1 MNDSARQATRIDDIQ
16 GRMDPWLLG
25 VVLALA
31 SLGMVMVGSSSVSQ
45 HPDPF
50 HYLTR
55 HLVFLAGGLVLG
67 VWASRVELRTVERYN
82 HLMLLGCFVLLTLVF
97 VPGLGVSV
105 KGAHRWINL
114 GVSNFQVVEAVK
126 VLFIIWLASYLVRF
140 RDEVNAT
147 WGAMLK
153 PIGVVVALVVL
164 LLLQP
169 DFGSSSL
176 LLAITAGL
184 LVLGGANMPRMFLPV
199 LIGLP
204 VLAFVAVLEPY
215 RMRRL
220 TSFMDPWADP
230 FNSGYQLTNALM
242 AAGRGEWLGVG
253 LGSSIQK
260 LSYLPEAHT
269 DFILAVIAEELG
281 FVGVCVVIGLYALL
295 VGRAFWIGLQC
306 VEMRR
311 HFSAYLA
318 FGIGLWIGLQS
329 FVSIGVNLGLLPTKG
344 LTLPLISAGGSSVL
358 MTCAAMGLLLRV
370 SYELERAR
378 RQMVRL
384 RGDAAPEPS
393 ATAPAAPAYT
403 PSRATPFT
411 PAAATPVRPAAA
423 AARTEA
429 SYGRGTSRL
438 QQRVEPT
445 FGGLA

>member
-153 PIGVVVALVVL
+153 PIGVVVGLVVL
-164 LLLQP
+164 LLL
-169 DFGSSSL
+169 
-176 LLAITAGL
+176 
-184 LVLGGANMPRMFLPV
+184 PRPCCWRS
-199 LIGLP
+199 P
-204 VLAFVAVLEPY
+204 PACWY
-215 RMRRL
+215 
-220 TSFMDPWADP
+220 W
-230 FNSGYQLTNALM
+230 
-242 AAGRGEWLGVG
+242 
-253 LGSSIQK
+253 
-260 LSYLPEAHT
+260 
-269 DFILAVIAEELG
+269 
-281 FVGVCVVIGLYALL
+281 
-295 VGRAFWIGLQC
+295 
-306 VEMRR
+306 
-311 HFSAYLA
+311 
-318 FGIGLWIGLQS
+318 
-329 FVSIGVNLGLLPTKG
+329 
-344 LTLPLISAGGSSVL
+344 
-358 MTCAAMGLLLRV
+358 
-370 SYELERAR
+370 
-378 RQMVRL
+378 
-384 RGDAAPEPS
+384 AAP
-393 ATAPAAPAYT
+393 TC
-403 PSRATPFT
+403 
-411 PAAATPVRPAAA
+411 
-423 AARTEA
+423 
-429 SYGRGTSRL
+429 RGCSCRC
-438 QQRVEPT
+438 
-445 FGGLA
+445 